1 VFIIN
6 IKENLF
12 LQFNTFMGDAV
23 AELIDGVNSKIILH
37 RLIENLAPIFHKYFY
52 DHLHVIFY
60 TWNVNYSL
68 NMKIGFLK
76 KLKYIFFSLK
86 LIFLPSWIPTKTK
99 NTRIKRH
106 ILTLDQFE
114 QKVHCNIISGPTV
127 RGERNICSVSTYA
140 HGYIPWLQ

>member
-1 VFIIN
+1 M
-6 IKENLF
+6 
-12 LQFNTFMGDAV
+12 QFNIFIDDVV
-23 AELIDGVNSKIILH
+23 AELIDGVNSKIILY

-52 DHLHVIFY
+52 DHLHIIFY

-68 NMKIGFLK
+68 NENWLPKKKNELFL
-76 KLKYIFFSLK
+76 FSLK

-99 NTRIKRH
+99 NTKIKRH
-106 ILTLDQFE
+106 ILSLDQFE

-127 RGERNICSVSTYA
+127 RGERNICSVSTFA